1 MVSLHRKAHRIAAP
15 AAAAAAPPT
24 VNRSPNEMMRGINIM
39 TRLSR
44 THRFALQFG
53 YVNDRS
59 GRRFLRNWRK
69 GIVLTSPYTVRTR

>member
-1 MVSLHRKAHRIAAP
+1 
-15 AAAAAAPPT
+15 
-24 VNRSPNEMMRGINIM
+24 M

>member
-1 MVSLHRKAHRIAAP
+1 
-15 AAAAAAPPT
+15 
-24 VNRSPNEMMRGINIM
+24 MMRGINIM